1 MVSTRAEVITRRTY
15 NRPLD
20 KDKFETWE
28 ETVSRVIS
36 HQRWL
41 WIRAKKYD
49 LTYEESQEL
58 NELKKLL
65 LERKVSVAGR
75 TLWLGGTEVSK
86 KREASQF
93 NCSFLRVE
101 TVYDVVDAFWLLL
114 QGCGVGFQP
123 VTGTL
128 NGFQNYIHNVEV
140 IRTKRK
146 SKGGRDD
153 NIESYDKD
161 KKLWKVSIGDSA
173 ESWCKGLGKLLA
185 GKYDCEKLVIDFS
198 EIRPEGSR
206 LSGYGW
212 ISQGDKLLSK
222 AFLQIVDILN
232 RRSGNLLSHLDI
244 LDIVNWVGTVLSS
257 RRSAE
262 ICLLDYNNP
271 EWEDFAK
278 AKKDHF
284 NDNPQ
289 RSQSNNSLVF
299 HQKPTKAELHYIFKL
314 MEEAGGS
321 EPGFINAETAKRK
334 AAWFK
339 GLNPCAEIL
348 LGNKNFCNLVECDL
362 GKFNGDWEG
371 LLRAIYLIARAN
383 YRQTCVNLKDGVLA
397 DTWHE
402 LNNFLRL
409 CGVGLTGIVSW
420 EHCDSAK
427 SFKGLRE
434 IAVKGAESM
443 AEELNM
449 PRPKAVTTVKPSGTL
464 SKIMDTT
471 EGVHKPLG
479 KYIFNNINFSK
490 SDPLV
495 EKLKQSN
502 YKVMDN
508 PYDDTSVLVTFPVCY
523 DNVDFTEVDGK
534 EVNLES
540 AVDQLNRYKLLMEN
554 YVDHNCSVTISY
566 DKKEVPAIIEW
577 LLKNWDIYIGVSFLY
592 RNDPTKSAS
601 DLGYPYL
608 PQEVVTKEEH
618 DEYVKQLRPVDIN
631 SANSL
636 EELKDDECATGAC
649 PVR

>member
-206 LSGYGW
+206 L
-212 ISQGDKLLSK
+212 
-222 AFLQIVDILN
+222 
-232 RRSGNLLSHLDI
+232 
-244 LDIVNWVGTVLSS
+244 
-257 RRSAE
+257 
-262 ICLLDYNNP
+262 
-271 EWEDFAK
+271 
-278 AKKDHF
+278 
-284 NDNPQ
+284 
-289 RSQSNNSLVF
+289 
-299 HQKPTKAELHYIFKL
+299 
-314 MEEAGGS
+314 
-321 EPGFINAETAKRK
+321 
-334 AAWFK
+334 
-339 GLNPCAEIL
+339 
-348 LGNKNFCNLVECDL
+348 
-362 GKFNGDWEG
+362 
-371 LLRAIYLIARAN
+371 
-383 YRQTCVNLKDGVLA
+383 
-397 DTWHE
+397 
-402 LNNFLRL
+402 
-409 CGVGLTGIVSW
+409 
-420 EHCDSAK
+420 
-427 SFKGLRE
+427 
-434 IAVKGAESM
+434 
-443 AEELNM
+443 
-449 PRPKAVTTVKPSGTL
+449 
-464 SKIMDTT
+464 
-471 EGVHKPLG
+471 
-479 KYIFNNINFSK
+479 
-490 SDPLV
+490 
-495 EKLKQSN
+495 
-502 YKVMDN
+502 
-508 PYDDTSVLVTFPVCY
+508 
-523 DNVDFTEVDGK
+523 
-534 EVNLES
+534 
-540 AVDQLNRYKLLMEN
+540 
-554 YVDHNCSVTISY
+554 
-566 DKKEVPAIIEW
+566 
-577 LLKNWDIYIGVSFLY
+577 
-592 RNDPTKSAS
+592 
-601 DLGYPYL
+601 
-608 PQEVVTKEEH
+608 
-618 DEYVKQLRPVDIN
+618 
-631 SANSL
+631 
-636 EELKDDECATGAC
+636 
-649 PVR
+649 